1 MTFTY
6 IYHYFRIGFG
16 CYQILSLWV
25 LLETTSNKQWQD
37 LFRVLFRVKF
47 VCIHFSF
54 WYSPSWVENDGSP
67 ILCSYNP
74 RSTLERACL
83 SVIFN
88 SSWIQL
94 TGASV
99 KFHTHYLNH
108 SKSTHCIAGR
118 NLQHRTTG
126 WIQQV
131 ISIINI
137 QKRKIGLVIRTSLAI
152 LAQKIV
158 SSLWIAPPQETV
170 APKKQTST
178 SCGFLGSCL
187 IIPDPRPWWVHE
199 SKIGESNTITAW
211 CLAYCWY
218 TVDILLKNG
227 C

>member
-1 MTFTY
+1 MTVVQFY
-6 IYHYFRIGFG
+6 VLI
-16 CYQILSLWV
+16 ILDRPLKEHAFP
-25 LLETTSNKQWQD
+25 L
-37 LFRVLFRVKF
+37 
-47 VCIHFSF
+47 
-54 WYSPSWVENDGSP
+54 Y
-67 ILCSYNP
+67 
-74 RSTLERACL
+74 STLHE
-83 SVIFN
+83 
-88 SSWIQL
+88 SSWQ
-94 TGASV
+94 GASV

-218 TVDILLKNG
+218 TVDIVEKWMLMIIIYIIIW
-227 C
+227 